1 VRRLA
6 TSPLSTIKSGDLL
19 WVQEAFAPL
28 GLPEA
33 LGKRP
38 KPAPLAVADS
48 AMMRD
53 GWCQYRDGRGVPG
66 PVPDNSFGRIKWF
79 QAVHM
84 PRWASR
90 ILLTVE
96 TMRIESLQF
105 ITKNDAISE
114 GYGSGLRFWE
124 SPVGQYRKHWDAIRG
139 TEGERWA
146 DNPAVVVLTFSRCAA
161 PSPTS
166 NAAPHHS
173 G

>member
-1 VRRLA
+1 M
-6 TSPLSTIKSGDLL
+6 L

-28 GLPEA
+28 TTPEA
-33 LGKRP
+33 VGKRP
-38 KPAPLAVADS
+38 KPAPLATADS

-53 GWCQYRDGRGVPG
+53 GWCQYRDGRSVAG

-90 ILLTVE
+90 IALMVDNI
-96 TMRIESLQF
+96 RIESLQS

-114 GYGSGLRFWE
+114 GYGSGLRFWV
-124 SPVGQYRKHWDAIRG
+124 SPIGQYRKHWDAIRG

-146 DNPAVVVLTFSRCAA
+146 DNPAVVVLTFSRCAV